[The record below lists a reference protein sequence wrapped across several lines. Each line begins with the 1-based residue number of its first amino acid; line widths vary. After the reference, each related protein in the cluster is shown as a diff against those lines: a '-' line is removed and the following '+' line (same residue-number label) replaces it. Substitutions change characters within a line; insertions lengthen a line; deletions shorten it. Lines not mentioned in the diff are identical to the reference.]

1 MQKIAKIS
9 PWISCSGVFI
19 AALAHA
25 GISPASAPGR
35 EVFETIGWRQLHNPG
50 RRLHGRNLEPAKIKP
65 ISTSG
70 SLLKSVSFAYL
81 HYFAL
86 LPDLSKASAGSFQEV
101 KGSSKKHL
109 MASQNMTRRDSR
121 GLKNLGIGK
130 LCGAPFTASGKA
142 RNKALLSLQAD
153 FQKQDQG
160 PIFVRLAWKCF
171 KHERVWL
178 VSCNGHQVSC
188 RKPLA
193 SSKWQKKTFYGPN
206 TTSGTPQISQI

>member
-1 MQKIAKIS
+1 MNILFRCLHS
-9 PWISCSGVFI
+9 SLGTRWNFSGKRSW
-19 AALAHA
+19 ARSLWNNWLRTTSQS
-25 GISPASAPGR
+25 GK
-35 EVFETIGWRQLHNPG
+35 EVTWPQLGTCKDQTNFYIRQPTEKRVLC
-50 RRLHGRNLEPAKIKP
+50 I
-65 ISTSG
+65 
-70 SLLKSVSFAYL
+70 
-81 HYFAL
+81 FAL
-86 LPDLSKASAGSFQEV
+86 LPDLSKASAGSFHEV

-121 GLKNLGIGK
+121 GLKNLGVGK
-130 LCGAPFTASGKA
+130 VCGAPFTASGKA

-153 FQKQDQG
+153 FQKQGQG

-193 SSKWQKKTFYGPN
+193 SSKWQKKTLYRPN
-206 TTSGTPQISQI
+206 TTSGTPPK